1 MNTIEEKVYT
11 LADDAI
17 SLAADLYGSL
27 EAIRYD
33 PTGATPDD
41 MELMK
46 EIRGLLNQALERAKT
61 VQSNKDA

>member
-17 SLAADLYGSL
+17 SLEADLYGSL

-61 VQSNKDA
+61 VQSNIDA

>member
-27 EAIRYD
+27 EVIRYD

-61 VQSNKDA
+61 VQSNIDA

>member
-33 PTGATPDD
+33 PTVATPDD
-41 MELMK
+41 MELMR

-61 VQSNKDA
+61 VQSNIDA

>member
-33 PTGATPDD
+33 PAGATPDD

-61 VQSNKDA
+61 VQSNIDA

>member
-1 MNTIEEKVYT
+1 MNAIEEKVYT

-27 EAIRYD
+27 ETIRYD
-33 PTGATPDD
+33 PAGATPDD

-61 VQSNKDA
+61 VQSNTGA

>member
-33 PTGATPDD
+33 PAGATPDD

-61 VQSNKDA
+61 VQSNTGA

>member
-17 SLAADLYGSL
+17 SLSADLYGSL
-27 EAIRYD
+27 ETIRYD
-33 PTGATPDD
+33 PTGAAPND

-61 VQSNKDA
+61 VQSNTGA